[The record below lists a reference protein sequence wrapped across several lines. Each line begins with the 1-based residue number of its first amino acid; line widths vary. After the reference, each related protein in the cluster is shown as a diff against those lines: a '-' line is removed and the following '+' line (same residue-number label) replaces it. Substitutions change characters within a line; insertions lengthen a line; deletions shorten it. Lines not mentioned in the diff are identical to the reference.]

1 MKNLKVRHKLD
12 VVLVLVICMIAGSAF
27 CAIKGMNTIGKGA
40 EATIEAEMR
49 TQYDNQ
55 IKEQVENAISMLD
68 QYNAA
73 YEAGECTLE
82 EAKEQGANMLRELR
96 YGENGYFWA
105 DDTEGNN
112 IVLLGSDTEGTNRMN
127 SKDANGYELI
137 KGIISAGKQPDG
149 GYCDYVFPKEGGTEP
164 LPKRSYSKLYEPF
177 GWVVGTGNYTD
188 FIDEQLVAE
197 KAAIES
203 TTTKWIASM
212 SACTGIFFVVTVV
225 VLIYIIIDITS
236 AMKRASAYAGVLES
250 GNMTKRAGDDM
261 LKRKDEF
268 GKLAAAMNSLSLAF
282 DNLLGDVKK
291 DSIALASDAQVAM
304 ERINQLNDEVES
316 VSAATE
322 QLSASMEETAASAQ
336 QIDTISQEIET
347 VSRNI
352 AERSQDGAQKAVEIH
367 ERAEK
372 AKGDMSAQ
380 YEKVKEIKDR
390 ISGSL
395 ETALKDAKIVS
406 KIDELAES
414 IMSITSQTNL
424 LALNASIEA
433 ARAGEAGRG
442 FAVVADEIRNLA
454 EQSKATV
461 ENIHE
466 VTQAVN
472 VAVKNLSTDSEQL
485 LQFVSVDISGSF
497 HNFMDVTD
505 AYSDDAAYVDELVTD
520 FSAIS
525 EELLASIENV
535 MQSIHEVGKAANEGA
550 IGTSEIAERSS
561 MIAQKSND
569 MIEAIRDVGESST
582 DLKNATAKFEITE

>member
-282 DNLLGDVKK
+282 DNLLGGVKK
-291 DSIALASDAQVAM
+291 DSVALASDAQVAM

-322 QLSASMEETAASAQ
+322 QLSASMEQTAASAQ

-472 VAVKNLSTDSEQL
+472 IAVKNLSTDSEQL

>member
-1 MKNLKVRHKLD
+1 
-12 VVLVLVICMIAGSAF
+12 
-27 CAIKGMNTIGKGA
+27 
-40 EATIEAEMR
+40 
-49 TQYDNQ
+49 
-55 IKEQVENAISMLD
+55 
-68 QYNAA
+68 
-73 YEAGECTLE
+73 
-82 EAKEQGANMLRELR
+82 
-96 YGENGYFWA
+96 
-105 DDTEGNN
+105 
-112 IVLLGSDTEGTNRMN
+112 MN

-164 LPKRSYSKLYEPF
+164 LPKRSYSRLYEPF

-188 FIDEQLVAE
+188 FIDEQLAAE
-197 KAAIES
+197 KTAIES
-203 TTTKWIASM
+203 TRTKWIVSM
-212 SACTGIFFVVTVV
+212 STCAAIFFIIAVV
-225 VLIYIIIDITS
+225 VQIYIIIDITS

-291 DSIALASDAQVAM
+291 DSVALASDAQVAM

-347 VSRNI
+347 VSKNI

-380 YEKVKEIKDR
+380 YEKVREIKDR

-472 VAVKNLSTDSEQL
+472 IAVKNLSTDSEQL
-485 LQFVSVDISGSF
+485 LQFVSVDISDSF

-569 MIEAIRDVGESST
+569 MIEAVRDVGESST
-582 DLKNATAKFEITE
+582 DLKNATSKFEITE

>member
-127 SKDANGYELI
+127 SKDANGYEFI

-291 DSIALASDAQVAM
+291 DSVALASDAQVAM

-322 QLSASMEETAASAQ
+322 QLSASMEETAASAE

-472 VAVKNLSTDSEQL
+472 IAVKNLSTDSEQL

-569 MIEAIRDVGESST
+569 MIEAVRDVGESST
-582 DLKNATAKFEITE
+582 DLKNATSKFEITE

>member
-177 GWVVGTGNYTD
+177 GWVVGTGNYID

-291 DSIALASDAQVAM
+291 DSVALASDAQVAM

-322 QLSASMEETAASAQ
+322 QLSASMEETAASAE

-347 VSRNI
+347 VSKNI

-472 VAVKNLSTDSEQL
+472 IAVKNLSTDSEQL
-485 LQFVSVDISGSF
+485 LQFVSVDISDSF

-569 MIEAIRDVGESST
+569 MIEAVRDVGESST
-582 DLKNATAKFEITE
+582 DLKNATSKFEITE

>member
-1 MKNLKVRHKLD
+1 MKNLRVRHKLEII
-12 VVLVLVICMIAGSAF
+12 LVLVVCMIAGSAF
-27 CAIKGMNTIGKGA
+27 CAIKGMNSIGKGA
-40 EATIEAEMR
+40 EAAIEAEMR

-55 IKEQVENAISMLD
+55 IREQVENAISMLD

-82 EAKEQGANMLRELR
+82 EAKKQGADMLRELR

-188 FIDEQLVAE
+188 FIDEQLAE
-197 KAAIES
+197 EQKTIES
-203 TTTKWIASM
+203 MTTKWVTFM
-212 SACTGIFFVVTVV
+212 STCIGVFFVVTVV
-225 VLIYIIIDITS
+225 VVIYIIIDITS
-236 AMKRASAYAGVLES
+236 ALKKAYAYAGVMES
-250 GNMTKRAGDDM
+250 GNMTKRASDVM
-261 LKRKDEF
+261 LARKDEF
-268 GKLAAAMNSLSLAF
+268 GQLARAMNSLSLTF
-282 DNLLGDVKK
+282 DKLLGDVKK
-291 DSIALASDAQVAM
+291 DSIALANDAQVAM
-304 ERINQLNDEVES
+304 DKINQLNDEVES
-316 VSAATE
+316 VSAATQE
-322 QLSASMEETAASAQ
+322 LSASMEETAASAQ

-347 VSRNI
+347 VSKNI
-352 AERSQDGAQKAVEIH
+352 AERSQDGAHKAVEIH

-372 AKGDMSAQ
+372 AKNNMNAEYQ
-380 YEKVKEIKDR
+380 KVKEMKDR

-395 ETALKDAKIVS
+395 EIALKDAKIVS

-472 VAVKNLSTDSEQL
+472 VAVKNLSEDSEQL
-485 LQFVSVDISGSF
+485 LEFVSVDISASF
-497 HNFMDVTD
+497 HDFMDVTD
-505 AYSDDAAYVDELVTD
+505 AYNDDAAYVDELVTD

-535 MQSIHEVGKAANEGA
+535 MESIHEVGKAADEGA
-550 IGTSEIAERSS
+550 IGTSEIAERGS
-561 MIAQKSND
+561 MIALKSND
-569 MIEAIRDVGESST
+569 MLEAIRDVGESSH
-582 DLKNATAKFEITE
+582 DMKDATAKFTITE

>member
-127 SKDANGYELI
+127 SKDANGYEFI
-137 KGIISAGKQPDG
+137 QGIISAGKQPDG

-291 DSIALASDAQVAM
+291 DSVALASDAQVAM

-322 QLSASMEETAASAQ
+322 QLSASMEETAASAE

-472 VAVKNLSTDSEQL
+472 IAVKNLSTDSEQL

-569 MIEAIRDVGESST
+569 MIEAVRDVGESST
-582 DLKNATAKFEITE
+582 DLKNATSKFEITE

>member
-197 KAAIES
+197 KAAIEG

-282 DNLLGDVKK
+282 DNLLGGVKK
-291 DSIALASDAQVAM
+291 DSVALASDAQVAM